1 MEGSVM
7 KIYLKKVKDSNL
19 KNTNSKC
26 SFCALQ
32 HPIKKKNNII
42 FSEKI
47 IFKLENLC
55 ADSNCIENDYHYK
68 ITKIQNHVQIYE
80 TIFQKEK

>member
-1 MEGSVM
+1 M
-7 KIYLKKVKDSNL
+7 KIYLKKIKDSNL

-26 SFCALQ
+26 SSCALKY
-32 HPIKKKNNII
+32 PIKKIGNII

-55 ADSNCIENDYHYK
+55 GYSNCIENDYHYK
-68 ITKIQNHVQIYE
+68 ITKIQNHVEIYE